1 MATGDTGK
9 NNDNNNVFN
18 ENYNSN
24 TVIYNNHN
32 QQVKIEP
39 MNDFEHATNNP
50 TTVPIPLSSMSAST
64 MTSNVTTTLPSS
76 HHITFYD
83 PFNQNSINTYS
94 PFPSQ
99 TTYKYET
106 IRTRSPS
113 LNETDYNPIQ
123 TTSSAYAN
131 ILSANFDPQLPSNL
145 HYTRNNGNLFDSTVI
160 TSGPINPL
168 DTTAPPPSPPTTM
181 TTEATIVETAP
192 VFDDNN
198 TTTATHSNKN
208 TIDNTAT
215 TNATSTSTRSNIGSH
230 KQRSYSHPSASSSS
244 THSRPHH
251 ATHTRAHS
259 YSSYKSGASLPSTT
273 VANYQPYPGLI
284 SRANLIILGDLDTIM
299 TDWQPEEI
307 HQKRRL
313 VQFQRSHI
321 GQDIQCSFRAILAEE
336 YMNTN
341 SNNDPTLEDHSHQP
355 PPQSQQQ
362 VIKEH
367 HHHMDQFKLHHQ
379 QQSPHTIISCI
390 YWDEKNEFYVT
401 SVDCIHLLED
411 LMNVRFT
418 VEEKNRVR
426 RNLEGFRPLTVSK
439 CKAESADFFKLIMS
453 FPNPKPRNIEKDVKV
468 FPWRTL
474 PYALKKIV
482 TKYTAS
488 PYSMHDHCSTTNT
501 TATTTNSSSSSSSP
515 ITNSSS
521 ISRFASNTMNASTSS
536 PSITSSS
543 LTMTPTTSV
552 STSQLM
558 NISPRITS
566 FNVPSPRYQQ
576 RRASA
581 PSKRFESLHEIN
593 MCNYD
598 YSSPSHPI
606 PSTTTTSNN
615 SNSNNNTANANA
627 NHHHHSFQ
635 IRPLSTS
642 DTLSTFQLQRL
653 SLPQMDGS
661 QFNLTGLV
669 DQSDTMNSTNINTTA
684 TSANITTATA
694 PIPTTNINDTQHY
707 QSNN

>member
-9 NNDNNNVFN
+9 NNDNNNVYI

-24 TVIYNNHN
+24 TVLYNNN
-32 QQVKIEP
+32 QQVKIER
-39 MNDFEHATNNP
+39 MNDFDHATNNP
-50 TTVPIPLSSMSAST
+50 TAVPITLSSMSTST
-64 MTSNVTTTLPSS
+64 MAPNVTTTLPSS
-76 HHITFYD
+76 HQISFYD
-83 PFNQNSINTYS
+83 PFNQNSINNYS
-94 PFPSQ
+94 PFPQ
-99 TTYKYET
+99 TTYKYEA

-113 LNETDYNPIQ
+113 LNGTDYNPIQ
-123 TTSSAYAN
+123 TTSPAYAN
-131 ILSANFDPQLPSNL
+131 ILTANFDPQLHPNL
-145 HYTRNNGNLFDSTVI
+145 PYSRNNGNIFAPTI
-160 TSGPINPL
+160 MNSGPVNPL
-168 DTTAPPPSPPTTM
+168 DTTVPPPPATM
-181 TTEATIVETAP
+181 ATEATMVGAAS
-192 VFDDNN
+192 VFDSNNN
-198 TTTATHSNKN
+198 TTPATHSNKSN
-208 TIDNTAT
+208 IDNTAT
-215 TNATSTSTRSNIGSH
+215 SNATSTSTTSNIGSH
-230 KQRSYSHPSASSSS
+230 KQRSYSHSSASSSS
-244 THSRPHH
+244 SSHSRPHH

-299 TDWQPEEI
+299 ADWQPEEI

-336 YMNTN
+336 YMNIN
-341 SNNDPTLEDHSHQP
+341 NNNDPMIEDHPHQP
-355 PPQSQQQ
+355 PPSSQQQ
-362 VIKEH
+362 QMIKEHH

-379 QQSPHTIISCI
+379 QQSPHTIVSCI

-439 CKAESADFFKLIMS
+439 CKAESAEFFKLIMS

-488 PYSMHDHCSTTNT
+488 PYSMHDHCPTTNT
-501 TATTTNSSSSSSSP
+501 TAPTTTTTTSSPSSSSP
-515 ITNSSS
+515 VSNSSS
-521 ISRFASNTMNASTSS
+521 IPRFASNTMNPSSS
-536 PSITSSS
+536 PSITSPA

-558 NISPRITS
+558 NISPRINS
-566 FNVPSPRYQQ
+566 FNAPSRYQQ

-581 PSKRFESLHEIN
+581 PPKHFESLNEIN
-593 MCNYD
+593 MCTYD
-598 YSSPSHPI
+598 YSSSSHHI

-615 SNSNNNTANANA
+615 NNINTNA

-635 IRPLSTS
+635 IRPLSTT

-653 SLPQMDGS
+653 NLPQMDGS

-669 DQSDTMNSTNINTTA
+669 DQSDAMNSTNTTA
-684 TSANITTATA
+684 TSADTTTATA
-694 PIPTTNINDTQHY
+694 PIATNNMNGTQHY